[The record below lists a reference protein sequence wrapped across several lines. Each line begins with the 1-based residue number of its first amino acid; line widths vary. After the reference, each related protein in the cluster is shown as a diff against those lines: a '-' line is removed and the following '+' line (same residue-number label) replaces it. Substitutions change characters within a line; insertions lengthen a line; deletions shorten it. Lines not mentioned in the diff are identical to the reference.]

1 MVTKKPKGLGMGLE
15 ALLGPKV
22 KDTPQPADGAMV
34 NTGLPS
40 TLLLQDLVP
49 GVYQPRTHMDEGALY
64 ELAESIKAQG
74 IMQPIL
80 VRQLDEEQARL
91 HRNKE
96 PQGSAKAKALPA
108 GEMVRPVFEIIA
120 GERRFRAAKLAGLE
134 SVPVL
139 VRDVP
144 NEAAAAMALI
154 ENIQREDLNPLE
166 EAQGLQRLIKEF
178 GLTHEQAAQ
187 AVGRPRSA
195 ASNLLR
201 LLNLAE
207 PVQTMLMAGD
217 IDMGHARALLALE
230 RVTQIT
236 AANQISAK
244 KLSVRETENL
254 VKKLG
259 AEFALTSPKP
269 KKDKSRDLR
278 RVEEEL
284 SDLLAAEVEVRIKK
298 RVKRAGR
305 IEEMGELGIQFGSIE
320 ELNGLIDKLRATA
333 AGS

>member
-1 MVTKKPKGLGMGLE
+1 MVTKKPKGLGRGLE

-22 KDTPQPADGAMV
+22 EAEGAPAADSGTPMTMALEQMV
-34 NTGLPS
+34 AGM
-40 TLLLQDLVP
+40 
-49 GVYQPRTHMDEGALY
+49 YQPRTRMDEGALY

-80 VRQLDEEQARL
+80 VRRL
-91 HRNKE
+91 SEGEN
-96 PQGSAKAKALPA
+96 A
-108 GEMVRPVFEIIA
+108 GKYEIIA
-120 GERRFRAAKLAGLE
+120 GERRFRASKLAGLDK
-134 SVPVL
+134 VPVL

-178 GLTHEQAAQ
+178 GLTHEAAAQ
-187 AVGRPRSA
+187 SVGRSRSA

-217 IDMGHARALLALE
+217 LDMGHARALLALE
-230 RVTQIT
+230 KATQIT
-236 AANQISAK
+236 AAHQISAK
-244 KLSVRETENL
+244 SLSVREAESL

-259 AEFALTSPKP
+259 AEFNLVTQKP
-269 KKDKSRDLR
+269 KKEKSRDIR

-284 SDLLAAEVEVRIKK
+284 SDLLTAEVEVTVKK
-298 RVKRAGR
+298 RVKRNGKV
-305 IEEMGELGIQFGSIE
+305 EEMGQISIQFGSLE
-320 ELNGLIDKLRATA
+320 ELNGLIDRLR
-333 AGS
+333 G